1 MYHKSSLILWFM
13 SSSVCQCS
21 WMWIWIISSLYKI
34 LFWDIITNKEFYST
48 CNCSFP
54 TIHIENELMKI
65 GMALQSWEYFENIRG
80 IVSCTTCYN
89 HKNQDELLLCN
100 KSTAM
105 FIPQRWQKERDDLPP
120 PLNSINIPV
129 IPINR
134 LRLREDRRISLV
146 RLVRHDHKNP
156 KGLQNN
162 CQNIE

>member
-65 GMALQSWEYFENIRG
+65 GMAPQSWEYFENIRG

-89 HKNQDELLLCN
+89 HKIQDELLLCN

-129 IPINR
+129 QR
-134 LRLREDRRISLV
+134 LTD
-146 RLVRHDHKNP
+146 
-156 KGLQNN
+156 
-162 CQNIE
+162 